1 MEEWKEYTVQ
11 DLIDKGMLAEP
22 MDGNHGE
29 KHPKTG
35 DYVPEGIP
43 FIMANN
49 LLGGTLDYNN
59 CAFISAKQASTLVK
73 GLAKPGDVLLTHKAT
88 IGRTAI
94 VPNDYDLV
102 ILTPQVTYYRPIQG
116 IDNQYL
122 KYYFDTSKFQN
133 LFKNWAGSGSTRA
146 YLGITAQ
153 HKLPIVLPD
162 IKTQKRIASILS
174 SLDDKI
180 ELNRK
185 INANLEAQA
194 QALFKSWFVDFEPF
208 RDGEFV
214 ESELG
219 RIPKGWKVGNIY
231 EYIDVIYGA
240 PYKSSLFNEDK
251 DGLPL
256 IRIRDLKTNAPQF
269 YTPEVLPNT
278 EYINAGDI
286 VAGMD
291 AEFIPYVWLGE
302 KGVLNQRCCKFKGK
316 NDAISNYYILFLIKP
331 ELEYVQSYKTGTTVS
346 HLGKSDIDRFRLMTP
361 PLDVVLA
368 FSERVNPMKEEVIN
382 RAIESRRLASLRDTL
397 LPRLM
402 SGELNVFDK
411 PNDKS

>member
-1 MEEWKEYTVQ
+1 MEEWKEYKLGDILNFRRGH
-11 DLIDKGMLAEP
+11 DL
-22 MDGNHGE
+22 
-29 KHPKTG
+29 PKTSMRNG
-35 DYVPEGIP
+35 DIPVAGSNGIIGYHDTATP
-43 FIMANN
+43 MSPCI
-49 LLGGTLDYNN
+49 
-59 CAFISAKQASTLVK
+59 
-73 GLAKPGDVLLTHKAT
+73 T
-88 IGRTAI
+88 IGRSGNVGTPYIYDKCWAHNTVLYI
-94 VPNDYDLV
+94 DDYKGNDPLYLYYLLKTLPLASFGGGSAVPTLNRNH
-102 ILTPQVTYYRPIQG
+102 IHPINIKHTP
-116 IDNQYL
+116 
-122 KYYFDTSKFQN
+122 N
-133 LFKNWAGSGSTRA
+133 LE
-146 YLGITAQ
+146 
-153 HKLPIVLPD
+153 
-162 IKTQKRIASILS
+162 TQRQIASILS

-208 RDGEFV
+208 KDQPFV

-219 RIPKGWKVGNIY
+219 MIPEGWKVGNIY

-240 PYKSSLFNEDK
+240 PYKSSLFNENK

-269 YTPEVLPNT
+269 YTPELLPNT

-302 KGVLNQRCCKFKGK
+302 RGVLNQRCCKFKGK
-316 NDAISNYYILFLIKP
+316 NDAISNYYIRFLIKP

-346 HLGKSDIDRFRLMTP
+346 HLGKSDIDRFKLMTP

-368 FSERVNPMKEEVIN
+368 FSERVNPMKEEVVN
-382 RAIESRRLASLRDTL
+382 RAKESRRLASLRDAL

-402 SGELNVFDK
+402 SGELKVNEVI
-411 PNDKS
+411 